1 MHRPVDKTV
10 CSMNV
15 RCEVLANVKQQKA
28 VNVRCES
35 TCPTTAKNSCWYEL
49 CEVETRDQGW
59 SCKALFLIDT
69 DALKRAQAA
78 HRHVSHVISEALT
91 VSRRYGTQP

>member
-1 MHRPVDKTV
+1 MCDVNQPAPPLQKTAAGMS
-10 CSMNV
+10 C
-15 RCEVLANVKQQKA
+15 VKWKLEIRVGA
-28 VNVRCES
+28 R
-35 TCPTTAKNSCWYEL
+35 
-49 CEVETRDQGW
+49 
-59 SCKALFLIDT
+59 CKALFLIDT